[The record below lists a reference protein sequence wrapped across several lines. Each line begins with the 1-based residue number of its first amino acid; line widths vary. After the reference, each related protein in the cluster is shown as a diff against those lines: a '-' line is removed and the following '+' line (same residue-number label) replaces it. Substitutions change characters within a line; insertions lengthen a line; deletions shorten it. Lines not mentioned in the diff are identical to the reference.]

1 MDLQNSWAIAT
12 KDFKIFRKKPT
23 VIYASLALPVVIGIV
38 FPLILNYSL
47 HRAAHPLDAAGV
59 ESLMDAFSI
68 WFLIGAAIIP
78 TAIASYSLVGEKVQK
93 SLEPLLA
100 TPMTDEE
107 ILLGKIISAL
117 LVPLV
122 AIYAG
127 AVLFMALM
135 DNFTHSLLGFNYY
148 PNWYVGAILLCTP
161 LVSLL
166 SVELNV
172 IISSR
177 LNDVRSAQQIGS
189 LLILP
194 FIGLYLASEIGI
206 FPFTNTNLLI
216 LAGALFV
223 IDVFL
228 FFAARATFQREE
240 ILTGWK

>member
-1 MDLQNSWAIAT
+1 
-12 KDFKIFRKKPT
+12 
-23 VIYASLALPVVIGIV
+23 VIYASVALPIIIGVV

-47 HRAAHPLDAAGV
+47 RKAAHPIGAAGA

-100 TPMTDEE
+100 TPMTDGE
-107 ILLGKIISAL
+107 ILLGKIISGL
-117 LVPLV
+117 LIPLV
-122 AIYAG
+122 AICSG
-127 AVLFMALM
+127 ALLFMALT
-135 DNFTHSLLGFNYY
+135 DNFTHSLLGLYYY
-148 PNWYVGAILLCTP
+148 PNWHIGVILLCAP
-161 LVSLL
+161 LASLL

-177 LNDVRSAQQIGS
+177 LSDVRSAQQVGG
-189 LLILP
+189 LLLLP
-194 FIGLYLASEIGI
+194 FVGLYLASEIGI

-216 LAGALFV
+216 LAGALLV

-228 FFAARATFQREE
+228 FLAARATFQREE
-240 ILTGWK
+240 ILTAWR